1 MDQFVKIMKQVLED
15 TSLTKREEFV
25 QDLVDLFFRANKTRG
40 DTIQFEDLTSFLIE
54 HEIDSFKTAGNLQMN
69 YYESEIADLTTH
81 NNYIEK
87 IFYFQQIDKV
97 LCFSR
102 T

>member
-1 MDQFVKIMKQVLED
+1 MKQVLDD

-25 QDLVDLFFRANKTRG
+25 ADLVDLFFRANKSHG
-40 DTIQFEDLTSFLIE
+40 ETIQFEDLTSFLIE

-69 YYESEIADLTTH
+69 YFESDLQDLTTH

-87 IFYFQQIDKV
+87 IFYF
-97 LCFSR
+97 
-102 T
+102 